1 MCSKQH
7 KRLLLFL
14 QLLNLFQFT
23 TLSLTLTLRS
33 NKHILFA
40 IVTSA
45 KPETFTITEEAVCIQ
60 PEMEPEAEI
69 DIPKGTFEGTQ
80 SQLLVNV
87 SHCLV
92 RTKLTNGYD

>member
-1 MCSKQH
+1 
-7 KRLLLFL
+7 LLLFL

-23 TLSLTLTLRS
+23 TVSLTLTLRP

-40 IVTSA
+40 IATSE

-60 PEMEPEAEI
+60 PEMEPEAKI

-80 SQLLVNV
+80 SQLFVNV

-92 RTKLTNGYD
+92 MTN